1 MRSNCVFSGFLKT
14 AESFLGARM
23 LLVGPCYDDARN
35 KYVRRANKDRG
46 RSSMVR
52 GSGSRRVKAVVP
64 RGRGYKRI
72 DNQVELR
79 SGDFSCAV
87 FMYMR
92 DESDRR
98 LGVDV
103 RVRSSGND

>member
-1 MRSNCVFSGFLKT
+1 MNSLKSSVLN
-14 AESFLGARM
+14 A
-23 LLVGPCYDDARN
+23 CYDDARN

-79 SGDFSCAV
+79 SGDSAAQYLCT
-87 FMYMR
+87 
-92 DESDRR
+92 
-98 LGVDV
+98 
-103 RVRSSGND
+103 